1 MSGASCGRKRSTLRA
16 QIPVRI
22 RPARYTE
29 QPRRDGSS
37 TSSPCPMKRYAS
49 VGSTTRTSSTSPVS
63 NSPNRA
69 TATAL
74 TDGLYP
80 RNRAIFSA
88 ACSAVPSRIVDAS
101 LTFPIKNDISAM
113 DEIIL

>member
-1 MSGASCGRKRSTLRA
+1 MLFGFRA
-16 QIPVRI
+16 GNACRN
-22 RPARYTE
+22 
-29 QPRRDGSS
+29 
-37 TSSPCPMKRYAS
+37 PC
-49 VGSTTRTSSTSPVS
+49 
-63 NSPNRA
+63 
-69 TATAL
+69 
-74 TDGLYP
+74 P

>member
-1 MSGASCGRKRSTLRA
+1 VIGLLLLKHIFALSDEEVCERWVL
-16 QIPVRI
+16 
-22 RPARYTE
+22 
-29 QPRRDGSS
+29 
-37 TSSPCPMKRYAS
+37 
-49 VGSTTRTSSTSPVS
+49 TRTSSTSPVS